1 MKPVVYTDKNGYL
14 RRVLIKDDDGLEMA
28 EFGLPAGPPD
38 INLIDWEVIKK
49 SINNTFVEN
58 EIYTLA
64 DLQKKR
70 GLETVANIVKRHV
83 QTPFQDRATVEK
95 QRRDHKL

>member
-1 MKPVVYTDKNGYL
+1 MKPVVYTDKNGFL

-38 INLIDWEVIKK
+38 INMIDWEVIKK
-49 SINNTFVEN
+49 LVNNAFVEN

-83 QTPFQDRATVEK
+83 QELFREK
-95 QRRDHKL
+95 AKAKKERRNL